1 MKKSMISTAVKSL
14 SATMIEE
21 FAVKSGFKKRKAR
34 KITPEA
40 LLDLYCRESIGSS
53 LSFNDI
59 AGILCDQTGKT
70 PSKQAV
76 GKRINARFSIFL
88 EMILEKVLGD
98 ESKTEIYS
106 QFDSCFQRILVQD
119 STVVKLPYQLF
130 DEFSGGSN
138 GTTMACN
145 ARIQA
150 VYDLMA
156 QRFLFFSIDK
166 YSKNDLDAASEL
178 SVRTGD
184 LILRDRG
191 YLKYD
196 EIERL
201 NDSGASFIY
210 RHMASTNYRDPETDE
225 FIDLPKLL
233 AEKGSVDMDVCLNN
247 NKRTPVRLVAAP
259 VDEETAN
266 LRRMK
271 EKKKKKGH
279 NPSKKLLFMMSWTI
293 FITDLPRDRFEF
305 KTILALYGLRWR
317 IETIFKTWKSNMSF
331 AVIHRV
337 SSQQLRA
344 MLFARFIAIAIT
356 MNCVYK
362 KGLKLV
368 ALHTGKILSL
378 SKLMRYVQIRKER
391 LGELIID
398 LVENPAETSILL
410 SRFCTYDRR
419 RRLNYTQNEAM
430 IMRVLTLS

>member
-1 MKKSMISTAVKSL
+1 MKKGIISTAVKSL
-14 SATMIEE
+14 SSTMIEE
-21 FAVKSGFKKRKAR
+21 LAVKSGFKKREAK

-40 LLDLYCRESIGSS
+40 LLDVYCRESIGSS

-59 AGILCDQTGKT
+59 AGILCDKT
-70 PSKQAV
+70 EKAPSKQAV
-76 GKRINARFSIFL
+76 AKRVNKPFRVFL

-98 ESKTEIYS
+98 KSKSDVCS
-106 QFDSCFQRILVQD
+106 QCNSSFQRILVQD

-130 DEFSGGSN
+130 EEFSGGSN
-138 GTTMACN
+138 GTTKACN

-150 VYDLMA
+150 VYDLIA
-156 QRFLFFSIDK
+156 QEFLFFSIDK

-178 SVRTGD
+178 SVQTGD

-196 EIERL
+196 EVKRL
-201 NDSGASFIY
+201 NDSGVSFIY
-210 RHMASTNYRDPETDE
+210 RHMASTNYRDSETDE
-225 FIDLPKLL
+225 LIDLPKLL
-233 AEKGSVDMDVCLNN
+233 AKNGNIDMDVCLNN
-247 NKRTPVRLVAAP
+247 DKRTPVRLVAAP
-259 VDEETAN
+259 VDEEIAN
-266 LRRMK
+266 IRRMK

-293 FITDLPRDRFEF
+293 FITNLPRDRFEF
-305 KTILALYGLRWR
+305 KTILDLYGLRWR

-362 KGLKLV
+362 KGVKLV
-368 ALHTGKILSL
+368 AVHTGKILSL
-378 SKLMRYVQIRKER
+378 TKLMRYIQIRKER

-398 LVENPAETSILL
+398 LVKNPKETSILL
-410 SRFCTYDRR
+410 SKFCTYDRR
-419 RRLNYTQNEAM
+419 QRLNYTQNEAM
-430 IMRVLTLS
+430 TMRMLVLS

>member
-106 QFDSCFQRILVQD
+106 QFDSCFQRMLVQD

-138 GTTMACN
+138 GSTMACN

-210 RHMASTNYRDPETDE
+210 RHMASTNYRDPETNE

-378 SKLMRYVQIRKER
+378 SKLMRYVQIRKGR

-430 IMRVLTLS
+430 IMRVVALS